1 MLWLTVYLPK
11 LPLEALSP
19 PEAVPVAV
27 IETHG
32 PRRTIAFV
40 SSAAEQQ
47 SVVPD
52 MSATAAQALV
62 PQIQLL
68 TRNLEQE
75 RAALESVA
83 CWLYGF
89 GRPVAIDAASL
100 SVHAEIGAS
109 LRLMGG
115 GAGLWRRLIGR
126 EDELPYARQYG
137 VAPTQAA
144 GLILAKASAGFR
156 GAIVRQP
163 EIGSRLAKMPLTVLP
178 LNDRERS
185 VLLGS
190 GFRTVGEVL
199 AVPAAALG
207 RRFGPDIATMLHR
220 LVGRLPER
228 FTSFE
233 PSTTYRRRVEFS
245 GGIETTEA
253 LLFPLR
259 PMLAEFCTYLR
270 SRDVT
275 AQRFVLT
282 FVDIGRRRTELPVAL
297 MAPTRDPARLMLVL
311 MEKLAKVALTEPV
324 LELILAADRF
334 EPAAAISDDLF
345 DRTAGD
351 GERLAALQERL
362 VARLGE
368 DAVRRVWVLPDHRP
382 QRSWGQTPSE
392 VPAEHPSRPL
402 WLLPT
407 PERIAPPT
415 LLGPPERIESGWWE
429 AGMQRDYFIAED
441 PRGRKLWVYRDAA
454 DEQWWLHGLWQ

>member
-1 MLWLTVYLPK
+1 MLWLSVYLPK
-11 LPLEALSP
+11 LPLEVLSSTGT
-19 PEAVPVAV
+19 APVAV
-27 IETHG
+27 IETQG

-40 SSAAEQQ
+40 SEAAEQK
-47 SVVPD
+47 SVIPK
-52 MSATAAQALV
+52 MSATTAQVLV
-62 PQIQLL
+62 PEIQLL

-75 RAALESVA
+75 SAALESVA

-89 GRPVAIDAASL
+89 GRPVAIDADTL
-100 SVHAEIGAS
+100 SVYAEIGSS

-115 GAGLWRRLIGR
+115 GAGLWRRLLGR
-126 EDELPYARQYG
+126 GDELPYGRQYG

-156 GAIVRQP
+156 GAIVRQS
-163 EIGSRLAKMPLTVLP
+163 EIGARLAKMPLTVLP
-178 LNDRERS
+178 LNDRERG

-199 AVPAAALG
+199 EVPAAALG
-207 RRFGPDIATMLHR
+207 LRFGPDVATMLHR

-228 FTSFE
+228 YTSFE
-233 PSTTYRRRVEFS
+233 PPTTYRRRVEFS

-259 PMLAEFCTYLR
+259 PMLAEFCSYLR
-270 SRDVT
+270 ARDVT

-282 FVDIGRRRTELPVAL
+282 FIDIGRRRTELPIAL
-297 MAPTRDPARLMLVL
+297 MAATRDPARLMLVL
-311 MEKLAKVALTEPV
+311 MEKLAKLALTEPV

-334 EPAAAISDDLF
+334 EAATAISDDLF
-345 DRTAGD
+345 DKTAGD

-392 VPAEHPSRPL
+392 VPADHPSRPF

-429 AGMQRDYFIAED
+429 AGMQRDYFVAED
-441 PRGRKLWVYRDAA
+441 PRGRKLWVYRNAA